1 MAKEQKKGLGKGLG
15 VLFGG
20 DVALDGLTRPAADNP
35 LFKQPQ
41 ENKPQAPEAPAAEP
55 TTDGD
60 QFRMVEVEKI
70 QENPYQPRKDFNE
83 DALTDLTESVREK
96 GILSP
101 LLVVQK
107 GEEYILVAGERRL
120 RAAKGAGLSEVPCIV
135 RVLDDEEMAQI
146 ALIENIQ
153 RADLNVIE
161 EANGYAA
168 LIKTYHYTQQ
178 QLADLMG
185 KSRPYIANLL
195 RLLEL
200 PQPVMEALQAGKI
213 SAGHARALLAIK
225 DPELAAGLCSDVIA
239 QDLSVRALEA
249 LIQDIQQFSDELDDN
264 TKPEKAPRTNSQKYR
279 ALCEQ
284 LTDKLQTKVAV
295 SGTAKR
301 GHLVID
307 FYGDEDLTRILD
319 VLGIELY

>member
-20 DVALDGLTRPAADNP
+20 DVALDGLTRPQAEP
-35 LFKQPQ
+35 LFKT
-41 ENKPQAPEAPAAEP
+41 PEAAPKGEAELMP
-55 TTDGD
+55 DVETPQDD
-60 QFRMVEVEKI
+60 QFRMVDVSKI
-70 QENPYQPRKDFNE
+70 SENPYQPRKDFNE
-83 DALTDLTESVREK
+83 DALTDLTESIREK
-96 GILSP
+96 GVLSP

-107 GEEYILVAGERRL
+107 GEEYLLVAGERRL
-120 RAAKGAGLSEVPCIV
+120 RAAKGAGLAEVPCIV
-135 RVLDDEEMAQI
+135 RVLDEEEMAQI

-168 LIKTYHYTQQ
+168 LIKKYNYTQQ

-200 PQPVMEALQAGKI
+200 PQPVMEALEAGKI

-249 LIQDIQQFSDELDDN
+249 LIQDIQAFSDTLDDN
-264 TKPEKAPRTNSQKYR
+264 EKPKKPETNSQKYR

-295 SGTAKR
+295 KGSAKR

-319 VLGIELY
+319 ALGIELY

>member
-20 DVALDGLTRPAADNP
+20 DVALDGLTRPQAEP
-35 LFKQPQ
+35 LFKVP
-41 ENKPQAPEAPAAEP
+41 EPAAESEAPAIANDNAPE
-55 TTDGD
+55 GD
-60 QFRMVEVEKI
+60 QFRMIAVDKI
-70 QENPYQPRKDFNE
+70 SENPYQPRKDFNE
-83 DALTDLTESVREK
+83 DALTDLTESIREK
-96 GILSP
+96 GVLSP

-120 RAAKGAGLSEVPCIV
+120 RAAKGAGLTEVPCIV
-135 RVLDDEEMAQI
+135 RVLDEEEMAQI

-168 LIKTYHYTQQ
+168 LIKKYNYTQQ

-200 PQPVMEALQAGKI
+200 PQPVMEALEAGKI

-249 LIQDIQQFSDELDDN
+249 LIQDIQAFSDTLEEGE
-264 TKPEKAPRTNSQKYR
+264 TPKKPETNSQKYR

-295 SGTAKR
+295 KGSTKR

-319 VLGIELY
+319 ALGIELY

>member
-20 DVALDGLTRPAADNP
+20 DVALDGLTRPATEP
-35 LFKQPQ
+35 PVK
-41 ENKPQAPEAPAAEP
+41 APVTAPVASTVNE
-55 TTDGD
+55 TGD
-60 QFRMVEVEKI
+60 TLCQLPVDSIR
-70 QENPYQPRKDFNE
+70 ENPYQPRKDFNE

-101 LLVVQK
+101 LLVVKK
-107 GEEYILVAGERRL
+107 GTDYILVAGERRL
-120 RAAKGAGLSEVPCIV
+120 RAAKGAGLSEVPCLV
-135 RVLDDEEMAQI
+135 RTLDEEEMAQI

-168 LIKTYHYTQQ
+168 LIKKYNYTQQ

-195 RLLEL
+195 RLLDL
-200 PQPVMEALQAGKI
+200 PAPVMEALQAGKI

-249 LIQDIQQFSDELDDN
+249 LIQDIQNFSDSLDDN
-264 TKPEKAPRTNSQKYR
+264 EKPKKTETNSQKYR

-295 SGTAKR
+295 SGNAKR

-319 VLGIELY
+319 ALGIELY

>member
-20 DVALDGLTRPAADNP
+20 DVALEGLPR
-35 LFKQPQ
+35 
-41 ENKPQAPEAPAAEP
+41 PAAEP
-55 TTDGD
+55 TAKQPIPEQEAVPTATEKTTAGD
-60 QFRMVEVEKI
+60 QFRMVPI
-70 QENPYQPRKDFNE
+70 AQIIENPYQPRKDFNE
-83 DALTDLTESVREK
+83 DALTDLTESIREK
-96 GILSP
+96 GVLSP

-107 GEEYILVAGERRL
+107 GDDYLLVAGERRL
-120 RAAKGAGLSEVPCIV
+120 RAAKGAGLSDVPCIV
-135 RVLDDEEMAQI
+135 RVLDEEEMAQI

-168 LIKTYHYTQQ
+168 LIKKYNYTQQ

-195 RLLEL
+195 RLLDL
-200 PQPVMEALQAGKI
+200 PQPVMEALETGKI

-249 LIQDIQQFSDELDDN
+249 LIQDIQAFSDNLDDEN
-264 TKPEKAPRTNSQKYR
+264 PKKKPQTNSQKYR
-279 ALCEQ
+279 ALCDQ

-295 SGTAKR
+295 KGSAKR

-319 VLGIELY
+319 ALGIELY

>member
-20 DVALDGLTRPAADNP
+20 DVPLDGLTRPAP
-35 LFKQPQ
+35 EPIL
-41 ENKPQAPEAPAAEP
+41 KPQGVKPEPLTD
-55 TTDGD
+55 TTATFSDSNGD
-60 QFRMVEVEKI
+60 QFRMVPVEKI
-70 QENPYQPRKDFNE
+70 SENPYQPRKDFNE
-83 DALTDLTESVREK
+83 DALTDLTESIREK
-96 GILSP
+96 GVLSP
-101 LLVVQK
+101 LLAVQK

-120 RAAKGAGLSEVPCIV
+120 RAAKGAGLKEVPCIV
-135 RVLDDEEMAQI
+135 RVLDEEEMAQI

-168 LIKTYHYTQQ
+168 LIKKYNYTQQ

-195 RLLEL
+195 RLLDL
-200 PQPVMEALQAGKI
+200 PEPVMEALEAGKI

-225 DPELAAGLCSDVIA
+225 DKELAAGLCSDVIA

-249 LIQDIQQFSDELDDN
+249 LIQDIQNFSDTLEESEKPK
-264 TKPEKAPRTNSQKYR
+264 KPETNSQRYQS
-279 ALCEQ
+279 LCEQ
-284 LTDKLQTKVAV
+284 LTDRLQTKVAV
-295 SGTAKR
+295 KGSTKR

-319 VLGIELY
+319 ALGIELY

>member
-20 DVALDGLTRPAADNP
+20 DVALEGLTRPAAEP
-35 LFKQPQ
+35 TAKQPIPEQ
-41 ENKPQAPEAPAAEP
+41 EAVP
-55 TTDGD
+55 TATEKTTAGD
-60 QFRMVEVEKI
+60 QFRMVPI
-70 QENPYQPRKDFNE
+70 AQIIENPYQPRKDFNE
-83 DALTDLTESVREK
+83 DALTDLTESIREK
-96 GILSP
+96 GVLSP

-107 GEEYILVAGERRL
+107 GDDYLLVAGERRL
-120 RAAKGAGLSEVPCIV
+120 RAAKGAGLSDVPCIV
-135 RVLDDEEMAQI
+135 RVLDEEEMAQI

-168 LIKTYHYTQQ
+168 LIKKYNYTQQ

-195 RLLEL
+195 RLLDL
-200 PQPVMEALQAGKI
+200 PQPVMEALETGKI

-249 LIQDIQQFSDELDDN
+249 LIQDIQAFSDNLDDEN
-264 TKPEKAPRTNSQKYR
+264 PKKKPETNSQKYR
-279 ALCEQ
+279 ALCDQ

-295 SGTAKR
+295 KGSAKR

-319 VLGIELY
+319 ALGIELY

>member
-20 DVALDGLTRPAADNP
+20 DVALEGLTRPAAEP
-35 LFKQPQ
+35 AAKQPIS
-41 ENKPQAPEAPAAEP
+41 EKEAAPTATEETAA
-55 TTDGD
+55 GD
-60 QFRMVEVEKI
+60 QFRMVPI
-70 QENPYQPRKDFNE
+70 AQISENPYQPRKDFNE
-83 DALTDLTESVREK
+83 DALTDLTESIREK
-96 GILSP
+96 GVLSP

-107 GEEYILVAGERRL
+107 GDDYLLVAGERRL
-120 RAAKGAGLSEVPCIV
+120 RAAKGAGLSDVPCIV
-135 RVLDDEEMAQI
+135 RVLDEEEMAQI

-168 LIKTYHYTQQ
+168 LIKKYNYTQQ

-195 RLLEL
+195 RLLDL
-200 PQPVMEALQAGKI
+200 PQPVMEALEAGKI

-249 LIQDIQQFSDELDDN
+249 LIQDIQAFSDNLDEEKPKK
-264 TKPEKAPRTNSQKYR
+264 KPETNSQKYR
-279 ALCEQ
+279 ALCDQ

-295 SGTAKR
+295 KGSAKR

-319 VLGIELY
+319 ALGIELY